1 MTDLGLIL
9 SVLGIEV
16 GPSGCPV
23 LSVGEGADAR
33 ILLADGEDGS
43 DAVPSLCHPVAND
56 RVLVGGQLEEVAG
69 ERRLG
74 GVGGL
79 RGVIVK
85 LVLIHLVSFHN
96 NAFLITPQR

>member
-43 DAVPSLCHPVAND
+43 DAVPGMCHPVANG
-56 RVLVGGQLEEVAG
+56 RVLVGGQLEEVAC

-74 GVGGL
+74 GIGGL
-79 RGVIVK
+79 RCVIVK